1 MTEKITKRKY
11 IAAFLL
17 FLTFASSGCK
27 DAGITESQSKSLVVE
42 AFLYTGQKV
51 ENVRISETLP
61 LGSEDTL
68 APPVSDAQVILY
80 KNGIP
85 HELIPNPASP
95 GYYIYNGV
103 DLTVEPGNSFSI
115 VVNYKGSKITS
126 STVVPQKPENVR
138 ISDTTLVLPA
148 ASGWTP
154 GEDGGIPPRDT
165 ASIYLRWNNPDSSL
179 YYVVIE
185 NLETSPVE
193 INSGRGA
200 FGNGGFMRR
209 MTFPPGPTKEFV
221 IARRNLTYYG
231 RHKAIVYKVNQ
242 EYADLYESRNQDS
255 RNLNEPL
262 TNIINGLGV
271 FSAFASQEVYFDV
284 VSQ

>member
-1 MTEKITKRKY
+1 MT
-11 IAAFLL
+11 AFLL
-17 FLTFASSGCK
+17 FLAFASSGCK
-27 DAGITESQSKSLVVE
+27 DAVITESQGKSLVVE

-68 APPVSDAQVILY
+68 APPVSNAQVILY
-80 KNGIP
+80 KNGTP

-95 GYYIYNGV
+95 GYYIYNGA

-115 VVNYKGSKITS
+115 VVNFKGNRITS
-126 STVVPQKPENVR
+126 STVVPQKPENLR
-138 ISDTTLVLPA
+138 ISDTTLVLP
-148 ASGWTP
+148 SSSVWTP
-154 GEDGGIPPRDT
+154 GQEGGPPRDT
-165 ASIYLRWNNPDSSL
+165 ASIYLRWDNPDSSL

-193 INSGRGA
+193 ISSGRGA
-200 FGNGGFMRR
+200 FGNGGFLRR

-271 FSAFASQEVYFDV
+271 FSAFAGYEVYFNV